1 MRYFYLALALF
12 FAAINFNF
20 ILKPLELVTGGT
32 QGLALLI
39 HSFTKVNPSTLI
51 LIINFTTLILSI
63 FLLPR
68 SVTYSSLVASILYPL
83 FVKLTSFI
91 PALKVVSSLE
101 FVFVLIAGIIC
112 GITGGF
118 IYKLGFSSG
127 GTSTLNLLV
136 SKYFKIRVAL
146 ANFLINTC
154 IIIGG
159 MFVFGI
165 KKGIYSVIVIV
176 VSSFLINKIMGVSR
190 K

>member
-1 MRYFYLALALF
+1 M
-12 FAAINFNF
+12 
-20 ILKPLELVTGGT
+20 
-32 QGLALLI
+32 
-39 HSFTKVNPSTLI
+39 
-51 LIINFTTLILSI
+51 
-63 FLLPR
+63 
-68 SVTYSSLVASILYPL
+68 
-83 FVKLTSFI
+83 KLTSFI
-91 PALKVVSSLE
+91 PILEVVSSLE

-176 VSSFLINKIMGVSR
+176 VSSFLINKIMGISR

>member
-39 HSFTKVNPSTLI
+39 HSFTKVNPSTL
-51 LIINFTTLILSI
+51 
-63 FLLPR
+63 
-68 SVTYSSLVASILYPL
+68 YPL

-91 PALKVVSSLE
+91 PVLEVVSSLE

-136 SKYFKIRVAL
+136 SKYLKIRVAL